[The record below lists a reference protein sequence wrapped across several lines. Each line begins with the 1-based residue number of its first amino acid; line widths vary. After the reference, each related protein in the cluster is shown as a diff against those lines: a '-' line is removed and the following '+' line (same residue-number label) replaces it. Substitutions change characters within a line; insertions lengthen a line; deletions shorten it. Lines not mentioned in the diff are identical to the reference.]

1 MPVQYHSAVNLL
13 RTSIKNV
20 LDTLSKSEWHTAKE
34 SAALKAMSDAYDDTA
49 TLVVDNDAQQMVAQ
63 IREVM
68 WPVDNPEEDWSPDTL
83 DEIAEILSPRFP
95 PTESMLTPEE
105 EQQVIEQSSHSYEP
119 QHECTCGNGSGSP
132 AGCPIH
138 DPGNLIKG

>member
-1 MPVQYHSAVNLL
+1 MPIQYHSAVNLL
-13 RTSIKNV
+13 RTSVKNV

-95 PTESMLTPEE
+95 PTEETTVEIEQQARAANGSFDGPMLTPVEE
-105 EQQVIEQSSHSYEP
+105 AQVIEQSSHSYEP
-119 QHECTCGNGSGSP
+119 KDGDNG
-132 AGCPIH
+132 
-138 DPGNLIKG
+138 